1 MERQH
6 LAGHSLARSQRS
18 VIVHGGGPQAR
29 EVSHV
34 NRTLICLIT
43 LMSLGDRFAIR

>member
-6 LAGHSLARSQRS
+6 LAGHSPARSQRS

-29 EVSHV
+29 EVSSEIV
-34 NRTLICLIT
+34 GKSALLIAKKMLW
-43 LMSLGDRFAIR
+43 